1 MWHIQHMQ
9 HIMCIQHIE
18 KIKRDRRRIPMSVNF
33 ETPTAALSVAKIL
46 QYVGKDFKEFAFN
59 CGSGKAA
66 REILRER
73 AYHTFEISKKG
84 TSEKRTIEAPNPQLK
99 TMQKRALEALETLK
113 ISERAHGFTKGKN
126 NATAASEAARKL
138 GISKATIIGYD
149 MRKAFPSIK
158 REQVRKLWTEV
169 YPKLTGWQL
178 HALGRICCRNGVL
191 ATGSPVSPHILNLV
205 ARNIDNK
212 MENWTKQNG
221 GVFLR
226 YADDCVLIVYSHRKE
241 RINAARTALKRAI
254 ESAGFLAHPDKN
266 YTTRIGVDSPA
277 AEIVGAK
284 VKPSEVKTRKKFRRK
299 IRALR
304 YQLKRRCERNIK
316 APMTSA
322 YKHLWSRVEGL
333 TSYSIYLSSMPT
345 STNTLYERNKIRC

>member
-1 MWHIQHMQ
+1 M
-9 HIMCIQHIE
+9 
-18 KIKRDRRRIPMSVNF
+18 KIKRGRRRISMSENY
-33 ETPTAALSVAKIL
+33 ETPTTALSVTNIL
-46 QYVGKDFKEFAFN
+46 QQVGKDFKEFAFN
-59 CGSGKAA
+59 CGGGKAA

-99 TMQKRALEALETLK
+99 NMQKRALEALETLK

-126 NATAASEAARKL
+126 NATAASEAAKKL
-138 GISKATIIGYD
+138 GIGKATIIGFD
-149 MRKAFPSIK
+149 MRKAFPTIK
-158 REQVRKLWTEV
+158 REQVRKLWLEV
-169 YPKLTGWQL
+169 YPNLTGWQL
-178 HALGRICCRNGVL
+178 HALGRICCREGKL

-205 ARNIDNK
+205 ARKLDKK
-212 MENWTKQNG
+212 MECWTKQNG

-241 RINAARTALKRAI
+241 RINAARAALKRAI
-254 ESAGFLAHPDKN
+254 EGAGFIAHPDKN
-266 YTTRIGVDSPA
+266 YVTRIGVDSTA

-304 YQLKRRCERNIK
+304 YQLRRRCERNIK

-333 TSYSIYLSSMPT
+333 TSYSIYLSSMPM
-345 STNTLYERNKIRC
+345 STNRLYERNKIRC